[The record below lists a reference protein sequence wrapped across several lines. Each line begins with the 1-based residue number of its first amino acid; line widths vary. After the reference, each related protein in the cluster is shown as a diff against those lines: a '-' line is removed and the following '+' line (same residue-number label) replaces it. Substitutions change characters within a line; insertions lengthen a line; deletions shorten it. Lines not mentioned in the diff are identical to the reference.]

1 MASETALHSNTVSS
15 SRTQADQLVSPQAQH
30 ALGHFVHAQP
40 YRERGL
46 PVSLWQACN
55 RTRSVIRWPAHCLL
69 ALCPYCLTLSL
80 SLSLFPFLSSVA
92 LISSLLHLCL
102 RLCTAQYPPHHP
114 LPLST
119 AEEAKQQGPTHPPV
133 YRCPLTHPPIFS
145 PVPSK
150 TISLNHHAVSVRL
163 VIYPPSWS
171 DGLSAWL
178 KGGSATSVL
187 LYHIV

>member
-15 SRTQADQLVSPQAQH
+15 SRTQADQLVSPQARR

-55 RTRSVIRWPAHCLL
+55 RTCSVIRWPAHCLL
-69 ALCPYCLTLSL
+69 ALCPYCLTL

-119 AEEAKQQGPTHPPV
+119 AEEAKQHGPTHPLAYRYPV
-133 YRCPLTHPPIFS
+133 THPPIFS
-145 PVPSK
+145 PDPFK
-150 TISLNHHAVSVRL
+150 TISLNQHADSVRW
-163 VIYPPSWS
+163 VTYPPSWS
-171 DGLSAWL
+171 HGLSAWL